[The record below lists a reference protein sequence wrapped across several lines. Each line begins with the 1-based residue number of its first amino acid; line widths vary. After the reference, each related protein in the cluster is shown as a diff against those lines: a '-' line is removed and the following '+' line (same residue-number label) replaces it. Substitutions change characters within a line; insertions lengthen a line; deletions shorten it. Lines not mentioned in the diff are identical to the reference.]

1 MAMSKSYP
9 IFLLLIFL
17 GLFAWVYQS
26 ENSQL
31 QVQQQQELDSF
42 KTSLTRYQ
50 QWQGDGAEHEEDNHR
65 AGDDAAEFAAD
76 RAASAGHKRACGG
89 ESPAVGIGGC
99 AF

>member
-42 KTSLTRYQ
+42 KSSLIRYQ
-50 QWQGDGAEHEEDNHR
+50 EWQGNGTELFKKLSQDYQ
-65 AGDDAAEFAAD
+65 FQFFQY
-76 RAASAGHKRACGG
+76 
-89 ESPAVGIGGC
+89 IG
-99 AF
+99 FLLL